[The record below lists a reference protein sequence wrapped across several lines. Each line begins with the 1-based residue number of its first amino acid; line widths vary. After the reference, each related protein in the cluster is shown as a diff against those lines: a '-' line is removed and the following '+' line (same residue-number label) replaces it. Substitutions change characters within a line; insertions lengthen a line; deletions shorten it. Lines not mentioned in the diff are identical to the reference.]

1 MKEKNNII
9 YKIKKN
15 VKKKLKLFNI
25 ILNNNSFN
33 NFNLITLNNNKLLNI
48 LNNNINLINCKYNLY
63 GIYQYNTNLWIWATA
78 LQNSNQNLINKI
90 EKIKSYYYLFEYNKS
105 DIKNNNRYLFYY
117 QLLTQ
122 DVIQITDETILE
134 WIPELLI
141 YLSDEIYCFNPIN
154 NEGNMQF
161 ITLKKV
167 NEKYI

>member
-1 MKEKNNII
+1 MSLLDKI
-9 YKIKKN
+9 IKKYEQKN
-15 VKKKLKLFNI
+15 KEIKKMLDPEKKYLIEFQKTGKKQICIYENKKLI
-25 ILNNNSFN
+25 IVGDYTF
-33 NFNLITLNNNKLLNI
+33 
-48 LNNNINLINCKYNLY
+48 Y
-63 GIYQYNTNLWIWATA
+63 GIYQYQTKLWIWASSIPVVDK
-78 LQNSNQNLINKI
+78 SNIKKINLIKKLNHLFESDNN
-90 EKIKSYYYLFEYNKS
+90 EKIN
-105 DIKNNNRYLFYY
+105 FYY

-141 YLSDEIYCFNPIN
+141 YLSDEIYCFTPIN

>member
-1 MKEKNNII
+1 MSLLDKI
-9 YKIKKN
+9 IKKYEQKN
-15 VKKKLKLFNI
+15 KEIKKMLDPEKKYLIEFQKTGKKQICIYENKKLI
-25 ILNNNSFN
+25 IVGDYTF
-33 NFNLITLNNNKLLNI
+33 
-48 LNNNINLINCKYNLY
+48 Y
-63 GIYQYNTNLWIWATA
+63 GIYQYQTKLWIWASSIPGVDK
-78 LQNSNQNLINKI
+78 SNIKKINLIKKLNHLFESDNN
-90 EKIKSYYYLFEYNKS
+90 EKIN
-105 DIKNNNRYLFYY
+105 FYY

-141 YLSDEIYCFNPIN
+141 YLSDEIYCFTPIN

>member
-1 MKEKNNII
+1 MSLLDKI
-9 YKIKKN
+9 IKKYEQKN
-15 VKKKLKLFNI
+15 KEIKKMLDPKKKY
-25 ILNNNSFN
+25 
-33 NFNLITLNNNKLLNI
+33 LIEFQKTGKKQICIYENNKLI
-48 LNNNINLINCKYNLY
+48 IVGDYTFY
-63 GIYQYNTNLWIWATA
+63 GIYQYQTKLWIWASSIPGVDK
-78 LQNSNQNLINKI
+78 SNIKKINLIKKLNHLFESDNN
-90 EKIKSYYYLFEYNKS
+90 EKIN
-105 DIKNNNRYLFYY
+105 FYY